1 MYFSQQT
8 SHFSSNRASL
18 ITLNYFLW
26 LSPLDGRLTSF
37 SGRHSNNQCNIKTN
51 RPWRRQLETVNTRC
65 RSLVRHQLFLVE
77 PHFSNFFW
85 VPFFGDLDWNNEL
98 YVLFSDLVWRS
109 GPVQQAISQEFRRFR
124 DMDLYNNL
132 QVKGPYDSEKM
143 TWISLYRSRVPTP
156 ERVSHLSALLAQR
169 YCTCQHLNWPS
180 PLTEISRGPT

>member
-26 LSPLDGRLTSF
+26 LSPLDGWLTSF
-37 SGRHSNNQCNIKTN
+37 SGRHSNNQCSIKTN

-85 VPFFGDLDWNNEL
+85 VPTF
-98 YVLFSDLVWRS
+98 WRS
-109 GPVQQAISQEFRRFR
+109 GLKQRALCPFLGPSLEIWTCTTSYKSRVPTIQRYGPVQQSSSQGSLRFGEN
-124 DMDLYNNL
+124 DMDLVV
-132 QVKGPYDSEKM
+132 QVKSPNSWTGLPSKCSPGPMLLHVS
-143 TWISLYRSRVPTP
+143 TP
-156 ERVSHLSALLAQR
+156 QLAITSDR
-169 YCTCQHLNWPS
+169 NK
-180 PLTEISRGPT
+180 